1 MPRKLNKFQV
11 FEKESP
17 EFPDF
22 TCPHI
27 DDIIGNLE
35 ELREMNGKLRD
46 CVGHWQNACE
56 EMQTEIDELESWK
69 KHIKLYVKAYWG
81 EKIQGYISD

>member
-11 FEKESP
+11 FENESP
-17 EFPDF
+17 EFPEF

-27 DDIIGNLE
+27 DDIISNLE

-56 EMQTEIDELESWK
+56 EMQSDIDELESWK
-69 KHIKLYVKAYWG
+69 KHIKLYVK
-81 EKIQGYISD
+81 GY